1 MKQVQKSVLNRH
13 IETSNIRKNIPHIL
27 NIVDKTPDHNITG
40 ILLEWNG
47 KQENIQPLKA
57 DMQNPQFACYIKNL
71 VLYTLKIQSI

>member
-1 MKQVQKSVLNRH
+1 M
-13 IETSNIRKNIPHIL
+13 

-71 VLYTLKIQSI
+71 ILYTLKIQSI